1 MDKPKSNVLQFV
13 SRAQFI
19 VDKKAINLV
28 EVNFDD
34 LEAGVIEDTI
44 SSLRAEYT
52 NAEIEAIKADL
63 GQEDEFED

>member
-1 MDKPKSNVLQFV
+1 MDIPKSNILQFV
-13 SRAQFI
+13 PRAQFI

-44 SSLRAEYT
+44 SNLRAEYT
-52 NAEIEAIKADL
+52 NADIEAIKADL
-63 GQEDEFED
+63 EQEDEFED

>member
-13 SRAQFI
+13 PRAQFI
-19 VDKKAINLV
+19 VDKKAIDLI

-34 LEAGVIEDTI
+34 LEDGAIVDVI
-44 SSLRAEYT
+44 SNLRAEYT

-63 GQEDEFED
+63 EQEDEFED